1 MKYTTRKTLV
11 YKTKV
16 EYGDYTVNHIEGCSH
31 GCNYPCYA
39 MLMAKRF
46 GRINNYEEWIDPK
59 LVSNTLDLLDN
70 ELPKLKDKIDNIH
83 LCFMSDP
90 FMYKKYEIIKMS
102 IKVIKKINEYGVKCS
117 ILTKGILPLELS
129 DLSKSNIY
137 GITLISLDENFRKVM
152 EPFSAPYLERIASLK
167 QLKQKGFSTWVS
179 IEPYPTP
186 NIIKQDISILLDKV
200 KFVDK
205 IVFGK
210 LNYNK
215 KVSEYNNAK
224 IYFNKM
230 ANEVITFCKAMNIE
244 CHIKNGT
251 ITKKFTV

>member
-1 MKYTTRKTLV
+1 MEYTTRKSLI

-16 EYGDYTVNHIEGCSH
+16 EYGDYTINHIEGCSH

-59 LVSNTLDLLDN
+59 LVSNTLELLDN

-102 IKVIKKINEYGVKCS
+102 IKAIKKINEYGVKCS

-129 DLSKSNIY
+129 NLNKSNIY
-137 GITLISLDENFRKVM
+137 GITLISLDEDFRKVM
-152 EPFSAPYLERIASLK
+152 EPFSAPYLERIAGLK
-167 QLKQKGFSTWVS
+167 QLKQRGFSTWVS

-224 IYFNKM
+224 IFFNKM
-230 ANEVITFCKAMNIE
+230 AKEVITFCKKMNIE

-251 ITKKFTV
+251 ITKKVMV